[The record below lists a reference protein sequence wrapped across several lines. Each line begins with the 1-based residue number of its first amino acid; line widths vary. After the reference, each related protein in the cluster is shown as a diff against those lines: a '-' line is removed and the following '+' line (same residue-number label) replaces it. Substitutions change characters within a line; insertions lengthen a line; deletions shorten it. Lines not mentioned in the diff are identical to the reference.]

1 MVRLAIIMVL
11 AIAGLLGCSK
21 VNPSDLVGSWS
32 VDEGSLRHLPS
43 ELQKTSATMV
53 LNENGTFTAMDMP
66 GLPSFPP
73 GPPHLVNGYGV
84 WKLMSNGYDQHIQL
98 NFQELG
104 GAIPYGTQVYVSRI
118 SLSVELYYFLGG
130 DEDNGWRID
139 LVKNGSVNASQ

>member
-1 MVRLAIIMVL
+1 MARISIFILFAIT
-11 AIAGLLGCSK
+11 GLLGCSK
-21 VNPSDLVGSWS
+21 VTPSDLVGTWS
-32 VDEGSLRHLPS
+32 LDEGSLRHLPS
-43 ELQKTSATMV
+43 ELQKTSATLV

-84 WKLMSNGYDQHIQL
+84 WKLMSDGYDQHIQL

-104 GAIPYGTQVYVSRI
+104 GAISYGTQVYVSRI